1 MVELEIDGK
10 KVEVPAGSMVMHA
23 AEELGLYIPHFCYH
37 KKLSIAAN
45 CRMCLVEVEKAP
57 KPLPACATPVTAGMK
72 VHTRSPLAI
81 EAQKGVMEFLL
92 INHPLDCP
100 ICDQGGECQLQ
111 DLAVGYGGSGSS
123 YREAKR
129 VVSQKSMG
137 PLISAEGMTRC
148 IHCTRCVRFG
158 QEIGGIMELG
168 MVNRGENAEILS
180 FLGRSVDS
188 ELSGNMIDLCPV
200 GALTSKPFRFAARGW
215 ELTRRRSVAAHDALG
230 SNIIVQVKL
239 DRVLRVLPLENE
251 EVNECWISDRDRFS
265 YEGLNTPDRLLAPK
279 IKQDG
284 QWQEVDWETA
294 LAYAG
299 HALGGVASR
308 HGARRIGALA
318 SPNATVEELYLL
330 QKLMRRLGSNNIDF
344 RLRQAD
350 PGFDGAIGAAPWLG
364 MPVAEV
370 DNLSSLLM
378 VGMVLRKEQPLLS
391 ARVRQI
397 AKNGAAISSLHG
409 FSQDLLMPTRAQLLS
424 APDEWVDRLR
434 DILAAVRKSG
444 GPDAGAAGASDEVGQ
459 IAASLAAEGKAAIW
473 LGMGALAHP
482 RAGDLL
488 RIAGEIAQACGG
500 VLGVLGDGANA
511 VGGYLAGATPAATGA
526 LAATPLDGAG
536 LGAAAMLAE
545 PLAGYLLLDVEPSL
559 DTAAGTGALRA
570 LAGADT
576 VVALSTYESPELLEV
591 ADCLLPVGPFT
602 ESAGCFVNLEGRAQ
616 SFNGVVRTAGQARPA
631 WKVLRVLGNRLEL
644 EGFDQVS
651 AEEVRKEALA
661 GDIASRLDNAARGEV
676 GAGAAASAELLR
688 LAEVPIYWTDALV
701 RRAESLQRTADAA
714 PPVASLHPATAE
726 RLGVADGDSVIVTMG
741 AERVEL
747 PARIDAGLAERVV
760 RVPAAHPLTAALGAL
775 VGPATVTRAASAS

>member
-10 KVEVPAGSMVMHA
+10 KVEVPPGSMVMHA
-23 AEELGLYIPHFCYH
+23 ANELGLYIPHFCYH

-72 VHTRSPLAI
+72 VFTRSQKAI
-81 EAQKGVMEFLL
+81 DAQKSVMEFLL

-111 DLAVGYGGSGSS
+111 DLAVGYGGSASS

-129 VVSQKSMG
+129 VVFHKSMG

-168 MVNRGENAEILS
+168 MVNRGENSEIMS
-180 FLGRSVDS
+180 FIGRSVDS

-200 GALTSKPFRFAARGW
+200 GALTSKPFRFSARGW

-230 SNIIVQVKL
+230 SNLVVQVKL
-239 DRVLRVLPLENE
+239 DEVRRVLPLENE
-251 EVNECWISDRDRFS
+251 DVNECWISDRDRFS
-265 YEGLNTPDRLLAPK
+265 YEGLNAPDRLLAPK

-284 QWQEVDWETA
+284 HWHTVDWETA

-299 HALGGVASR
+299 HALGSVVSR

-330 QKLMRRLGSNNIDF
+330 QKLVRRLGSDNIDF
-344 RLRQAD
+344 RLRQSDA
-350 PGFDGAIGAAPWLG
+350 GFDAAIDATPWLG
-364 MPVAEV
+364 MPVVEV
-370 DNLSSLLM
+370 DKLKSLLM

-397 AKNGAAISSLHG
+397 AKGGAAVSSLHG
-409 FSQDLLMPTRAQLLS
+409 FSQDLLMPTHAQLVA
-424 APDEWVDRLR
+424 APDEWIDRLR
-434 DILAAVRKSG
+434 EILAAVREAR
-444 GPDAGAAGASDEVGQ
+444 GPAAPATLDTDARR
-459 IAASLAAEGKAAIW
+459 IAASLVAEGRAAIW

-482 RAGDLL
+482 RAADLL
-488 RIAGEIAQACGG
+488 RIAGEIAQACDG
-500 VLGVLGDGANA
+500 VVGVLGDGASA
-511 VGGYLAGATPAATGA
+511 VGGYLAGATPSATGA
-526 LAATPLDGAG
+526 LAAAPVGSAG
-536 LGAAAMLAE
+536 LTAAAMLAE
-545 PLAGYLLLDVEPSL
+545 PLAGYLLLNIEPSL
-559 DTAAGTGALRA
+559 DTAAGAGALRA

-576 VVALSTYESPELLEV
+576 VVALTCYESPELLEV
-591 ADCLLPVGPFT
+591 ADCLLPVSPFT
-602 ESAGCFVNLEGRAQ
+602 ETAGCFVNLEGRPQ
-616 SFNGVVRTAGQARPA
+616 SFNGVVRPAGETRPA
-631 WKVLRVLGNRLEL
+631 WKVLRVLANRLEL
-644 EGFDQVS
+644 EGFEQAS

-661 GDIASRLDNAARGEV
+661 GDIASRLGNATHG
-676 GAGAAASAELLR
+676 ASAGGENPSTELLR
-688 LAEVPIYWTDALV
+688 VADVPIYWTDSLV
-701 RRAESLQRTADAA
+701 RRAESLQRTADAR

-726 RLGVADGDSVIVTMG
+726 RLGLADGDVVTVAMG
-741 AERVEL
+741 ADRIEL
-747 PARIDAGLAERVV
+747 PARIDASVAERVV

-775 VGPATVTRAASAS
+775 VGPVTVTRAASAS

>member
-10 KVEVPAGSMVMHA
+10 KVEVPPGSMVMHA
-23 AEELGLYIPHFCYH
+23 ANELGLYIPHFCYH

-72 VHTRSPLAI
+72 VYTRSQKAI
-81 EAQKGVMEFLL
+81 DAQKSVMEFLL

-111 DLAVGYGGSGSS
+111 DLAVGYGGSASN

-129 VVSQKSMG
+129 VVFHKSMG

-158 QEIGGIMELG
+158 QEIGGVMELG
-168 MVNRGENAEILS
+168 MVNRGENSEIMS

-200 GALTSKPFRFAARGW
+200 GALTSKPFRFSARGW
-215 ELTRRRSVAAHDALG
+215 ELTRRRSVAAHDSLG
-230 SNIIVQVKL
+230 SNLVVQIKL
-239 DRVLRVLPLENE
+239 DEVRRVLPLENE
-251 EVNECWISDRDRFS
+251 DVNECWISDRDRFS
-265 YEGLNTPDRLLAPK
+265 YEGLNAPDRLLAPK
-279 IKQDG
+279 IKHDG
-284 QWQEVDWETA
+284 QWHTVDWETA

-299 HALGGVASR
+299 HALGSVASR
-308 HGARRIGALA
+308 HGAKRLGGLA

-330 QKLMRRLGSNNIDF
+330 QKMLRCLGSDNVDF

-350 PGFDGAIGAAPWLG
+350 TGFDTAIGAVPWLG

-370 DNLSSLLM
+370 DSLSAVFM

-397 AKNGAAISSLHG
+397 AKRGAVVSSLHG
-409 FSQDLLMPTRAQLLS
+409 FSQDLLMPTGTQLVS

-434 DILAAVRKSG
+434 EILAAVRGSG
-444 GPDAGAAGASDEVGQ
+444 SADSADSGAQ
-459 IAASLAAEGKAAIW
+459 RIAASLLAEGRAAIW

-526 LAATPLDGAG
+526 LAASPVGGSG
-536 LGAAAMLAE
+536 LAAAAMLAE
-545 PLAGYLLLDVEPSL
+545 PLAGYLLLNIEPSL
-559 DTAAGTGALRA
+559 DTAAGQGALRA

-576 VVALSTYESPELLEV
+576 VVALTCYESPDLLEV
-591 ADCLLPVGPFT
+591 ADCLLPVSPFT
-602 ESAGCFVNLEGRAQ
+602 ETAGCFVNMEGRAQ
-616 SFNGVVRTAGQARPA
+616 SFNGVVRPAGEARPA
-631 WKVLRVLGNRLEL
+631 WKVLRVLANRLEL
-644 EGFDQVS
+644 DGFDQAS

-661 GDIASRLDNAARGEV
+661 GDIASRLGNAGRGT
-676 GAGAAASAELLR
+676 AGTGDTVSAELLR

-701 RRAESLQRTADAA
+701 RRAESLQRTADAK
-714 PPVASLHPATAE
+714 PPVAGLNPATAD
-726 RLGVADGDSVIVTMG
+726 RLGLADGELVVVAMG
-741 AERVEL
+741 ADRAEL
-747 PARIDAGLAERVV
+747 PVRIDAGVAERVV
-760 RVPAAHPLTAALGAL
+760 RVPAAHPLTAALGAM
-775 VGPATVTRAASAS
+775 VGPVTVTRAAGAS